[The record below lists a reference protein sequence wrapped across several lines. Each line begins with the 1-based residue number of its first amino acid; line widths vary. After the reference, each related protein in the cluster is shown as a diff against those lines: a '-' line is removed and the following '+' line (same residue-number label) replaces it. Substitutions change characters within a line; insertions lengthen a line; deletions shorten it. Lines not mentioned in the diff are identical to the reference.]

1 MLNTDYFKH
10 WNIKIIDQDQSQI
23 FKMNQFD
30 QIKPMVANG
39 LRQLVNDIHQTDRH
53 QILQNAKILLQ
64 VVINIETV
72 VDINFILNNA
82 SLYN

>member
-1 MLNTDYFKH
+1 
-10 WNIKIIDQDQSQI
+10 
-23 FKMNQFD
+23 MNQFD